1 MELAKSAAI
10 ATKLV
15 WIGETGSTNSD
26 LIAAAST
33 GGETNWP
40 DFSVYVTGYQ
50 NAGRGRSGRQWIAPA
65 GSSLFV
71 SVLLRPFAPIQTYGW
86 LPLLAGLAMSRAI
99 SGRLLDQSGE
109 NQGKAGLVGVKWPN
123 DVLVGEHKISGVL
136 SELLPDGK
144 GVVIGAGLNL
154 TLTRE
159 QLPVDTATSMALIG
173 DVAAAASAGSP
184 IDAATLDDILSRYLE
199 ALRDLMNDFEAYSG
213 DAALAGLQ
221 NQVSQGC
228 LTLGQ
233 EVRVILPGDQEVWG
247 TAKSIDAQ
255 GRLVVETTNGQ
266 TIEVSAGDIVH
277 LRHR

>member
-1 MELAKSAAI
+1 
-10 ATKLV
+10 
-15 WIGETGSTNSD
+15 
-26 LIAAAST
+26 
-33 GGETNWP
+33 
-40 DFSVYVTGYQ
+40 
-50 NAGRGRSGRQWIAPA
+50 
-65 GSSLFV
+65 
-71 SVLLRPFAPIQTYGW
+71 
-86 LPLLAGLAMSRAI
+86 
-99 SGRLLDQSGE
+99 
-109 NQGKAGLVGVKWPN
+109 
-123 DVLVGEHKISGVL
+123 VL

-199 ALRDLMNDFEAYSG
+199 ALRDLMNDFDAYSG

-255 GRLVVETTNGQ
+255 GRLVVEATNGQ